1 MAILKET
8 IINGNA
14 VINGILT
21 ISNNDTSI
29 NVGSEIQS
37 IWNTIY
43 TLQATVA
50 KTPQWGHSERLW
62 AGTANAGDTITVNA
76 DWLRYVLFMGRTSDG
91 VTMCI
96 GCRDKTDE
104 GNWGNTIRLVGR
116 LDTGSATYLMGA
128 ALAVSNASTNQ
139 FKVVSCSR
147 HTMNKDN
154 MAGTKLQFKALYG
167 LM

>member
-1 MAILKET
+1 MAILKDT
-8 IINGNA
+8 IINGD
-14 VINGILT
+14 LT
-21 ISNNDTSI
+21 INMTNGTSYA
-29 NVGSEIQS
+29 VGSEIQS

-50 KTPQWGHSERLW
+50 KTPQWGHAERLW
-62 AGTANAGDTITVNA
+62 LGTANAGDTITVNA
-76 DWLRYVLFMGRTSDG
+76 DWTRYVLFMGRTSDG

-96 GCRDKTDE
+96 GCRDRTDE
-104 GNWGNTIRLVGR
+104 DGFGNTIRLVGR

-128 ALAVSNASTNQ
+128 ALSVANASANQ

-167 LM
+167 IM